1 MFGKIAA
8 LIKKWIEGFLLE
20 LKGPSVEKI
29 DPSFQLPAVREQPF
43 QSKVNVFSLKEETTV
58 HDGTTGEQQL
68 SIKECSLENE
78 IRCKTGTP
86 EILISKTHLFNPD
99 LSDLSLYSESVHFT
113 VKVKT
118 ILSAKV
124 DVFANI
130 SIPILWRMRIK
141 REVFVDRKK
150 IEGALKV
157 LLDNLKDRKIDR
169 IKFVGYY
176 KNVPAGKISLF
187 SSDLLVEIDKGPSK
201 NLVVFELEING
212 KRKHVFIS
220 VQ

>member
-1 MFGKIAA
+1 MFGKIVV

-20 LKGPSVEKI
+20 LKGPSVEEA
-29 DPSFQLPAVREQPF
+29 DTSFQLPDVREQPF
-43 QSKVNVFSLKEETTV
+43 QNKVNVFSLKEETTV
-58 HDGTTGEQQL
+58 HEGTTNQQQI

-86 EILISKTHLFNPD
+86 EILISGIHLFNPE
-99 LSDLSLYSESVHFT
+99 LSDVSFHSENVHFI
-113 VKVKT
+113 VDAKT
-118 ILSAKV
+118 IPSEEM
-124 DVFANI
+124 DVFSNTD
-130 SIPILWRMRIK
+130 IPILWRMRVK
-141 REVFVDRKK
+141 REVLVDRKK

-157 LLDNLKDRKIDR
+157 LLNSLKDRKIDR

-212 KRKHVFIS
+212 EKKHVFIS